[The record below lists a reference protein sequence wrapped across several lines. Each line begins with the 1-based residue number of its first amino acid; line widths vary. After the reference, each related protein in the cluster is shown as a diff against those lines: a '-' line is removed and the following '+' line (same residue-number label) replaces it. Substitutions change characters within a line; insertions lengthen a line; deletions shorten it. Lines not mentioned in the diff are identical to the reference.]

1 MTQVVPLTAGI
12 TLLSGKMFDY
22 LNPGATR
29 LDVEDIVTLGNICR
43 FAGHL
48 PIFYSVAQHLVNT
61 SYIVPPEFAYEALL
75 HDRSEAFTN
84 DIPTPL
90 KVALPAFKQLEIT
103 IEEATAPMFDVPL
116 VMSPEVKLADRQM
129 LGLEMRYV
137 KRDFDRHEVLEG
149 IEFEH
154 LKDMPGVELQS
165 WTPRQAK
172 ANFLFRFEEL
182 GGYERCAV

>member
-1 MTQVVPLTAGI
+1 MTIPLTAGI

-22 LNPGATR
+22 LNPSATS
-29 LDVEDIVTLGNICR
+29 LDVQDIATLANICR

-61 SYIVPPEFAYEALL
+61 SLIVPPEFAYEALM

-90 KVALPAFKQLEIT
+90 KVALPAFKQLEIS
-103 IEEATAPMFDVPL
+103 IETATAPMFGVP
-116 VMSPEVKLADRQM
+116 VDMSPQVKLADRQM

-137 KRDFDRHEVLEG
+137 KGDFGDHEVLDG
-149 IEFEH
+149 IEFET
-154 LKDMPGVELQS
+154 LRPLVDLDS
-165 WTPRQAK
+165 WTPREAK
-172 ANFLFRFEEL
+172 KRFLARFAEL
-182 GGYERCAV
+182 GGYERMAA

>member
-1 MTQVVPLTAGI
+1 MAMIPLTAGI

-29 LDVEDIVTLGNICR
+29 LDVHDLVTLANICR

-90 KVALPAFKQLEIT
+90 KVALPAFKALEIT
-103 IEEATAPMFDVPL
+103 IEDATAPMFGVPL
-116 VMSPEVKLADRQM
+116 VMSKSVKLADRQM
-129 LGLEMRYV
+129 LGLEMRFV
-137 KRDFDRHEVLEG
+137 KGDFEDHEVLQG

-154 LKDMPGVELQS
+154 LKDMPGVDLTS
-165 WTPRQAK
+165 WTPRLAK
-172 ANFLFRFEEL
+172 ANFLRRFEEL
-182 GGYERCAV
+182 GGFDRCVA

>member
-1 MTQVVPLTAGI
+1 MTVIPLTAGI

-22 LNPGATR
+22 LNPGATT
-29 LDVEDIVTLGNICR
+29 LDIEDIATLSNICR

-90 KVALPAFKQLEIT
+90 KIAMPAFKALEIT
-103 IEEATAPMFDVPL
+103 IEKATAPMFGVP
-116 VMSPEVKLADRQM
+116 VDMSPEVHLADRQM

-137 KRDFDRHEVLEG
+137 KGDYGQHQVLEG
-149 IEFEH
+149 IDFEGLQH
-154 LKDMPGVELQS
+154 MPGVDLNSQ
-165 WTPRQAK
+165 TPRQAK
-172 ANFLFRFEEL
+172 ANFLRRYEEL
-182 GGYERCAV
+182 RP

>member
-1 MTQVVPLTAGI
+1 MTIPLTAGI

-22 LNPGATR
+22 LNPGATL
-29 LDVEDIVTLGNICR
+29 LDVQDIATLSNICR

-61 SYIVPPEFAYEALL
+61 SYIVDGDEDLKYEALM

-90 KVALPAFKQLEIT
+90 KVALPAFKALEIE
-103 IEEATAPMFDVPL
+103 IERATAPMFGVP
-116 VMSPEVKLADRQM
+116 VEMSPAVKLADRQM

-137 KRDFDRHEVLEG
+137 KRDFGDHEVLDG
-149 IEFEH
+149 IDFAGLERA
-154 LKDMPGVELQS
+154 PGVILS
-165 WTPRQAK
+165 SLTPREAKQA
-172 ANFLFRFEEL
+172 FLSRFAQL
-182 GGYERCAV
+182 NGYERMAA

>member
-1 MTQVVPLTAGI
+1 MTMIPLTAGI

-22 LNPGATR
+22 LNPGATK
-29 LDVEDIVTLGNICR
+29 LDVEDIATLSNICR

-61 SYIVPPEFAYEALL
+61 SYLVPEELAYEALL

-103 IEEATAPMFDVPL
+103 IEEATAPMFGVPV
-116 VMSPEVKLADRQM
+116 VMTSAVKLADRQM
-129 LGLEMRYV
+129 LGLEMRFI
-137 KRDFDRHEVLEG
+137 KGDFEQHEVLEG
-149 IEFEH
+149 IDFAGLER
-154 LKDMPGVELQS
+154 LVDLTS
-165 WTPRQAK
+165 WTPREAK
-172 ANFLFRFEEL
+172 QRFLARFAEL
-182 GGYERCAV
+182 GGYERVQAA